1 MLPNPLEP
9 CLQKYDGII
18 KCILRSC
25 LLLEAWCLCSSAELL
40 FLMQHSK
47 ILKSRGKWPELFFL
61 YWTGVVQAPRSWSHL
76 AATLSLTDIHA
87 EVLLAPC
94 WWMGCLGMETWYS
107 LQIPSLEW
115 RRKLLT
121 FFMSFSN
128 KMKTFDLVFSQNDKK
143 TPNLFIYIS
152 HFWGEGSIQLKTGVF
167 QPWGKLPSYCLSFF
181 IGTNRHIVKMWAS
194 FSFFANTIK

>member
-128 KMKTFDLVFSQNDKK
+128 KMKTFYLVFSQNDKK
-143 TPNLFIYIS
+143 NPQLFNL
-152 HFWGEGSIQLKTGVF
+152 HFTFLGGGEHSAENWCVSAM
-167 QPWGKLPSYCLSFF
+167 GKIAFLLSLLFYW
-181 IGTNRHIVKMWAS
+181 NK
-194 FSFFANTIK
+194 